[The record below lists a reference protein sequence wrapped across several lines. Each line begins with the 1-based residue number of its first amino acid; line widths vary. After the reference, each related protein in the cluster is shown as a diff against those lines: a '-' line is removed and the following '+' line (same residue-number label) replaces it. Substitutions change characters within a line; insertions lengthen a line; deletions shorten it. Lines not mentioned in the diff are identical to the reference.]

1 MLNTGWGG
9 TAIDTNASLATF
21 EVSGWDPGSNNV
33 SVTVEKKAPNS
44 NDNQVFVIKFP
55 KIGKAPKIIAVE
67 ADILWMR
74 ERQAVPFDWFY

>member
-9 TAIDTNASLATF
+9 TAINENASLATF
-21 EVSGWDPGSNNV
+21 EVSGWDPKSNNV
-33 SVTVEKKAPNS
+33 SVTVEKEAPNS
-44 NDNQVFVIKFP
+44 NGKEVHVIKFP
-55 KIGKAPKIIAVE
+55 KVGTAPKIIAVE